1 MSSKLLMN
9 NIVGGD
15 NKKKKKG
22 IVTATKQNDNIEV
35 TGLTF
40 IPDIIIVRIISDIST
55 KIHSLVWVYTPYT
68 NFGIRTD
75 SEGVSRGI
83 TPAGKYTDN
92 GYTAGNYN
100 SLSLIDGGF
109 MFTSISTSYGP
120 IQANDQFEWTAIK
133 YL

>member
-15 NKKKKKG
+15 NMQIQKG
-22 IVTATKQNDNIEV
+22 IVTATKKNDKIEV
-35 TGLTF
+35 TCLTF

-55 KIHSLVWVYTPYT
+55 NAHSLVWVYTPYT

-75 SEGVSRGI
+75 SEGISRGI
-83 TPAGKYTDN
+83 TPAGEYTDN
-92 GYTAGNYN
+92 GYISGNYN

-109 MFTSISTSYGP
+109 MFTSINTSYGP

-133 YL
+133 HL